1 MVPHPCV
8 TWKERAEEG
17 LRPGKRNNEL
27 VIPVGGSAGSMAV
40 WLSPGLAECSQVWG
54 ALLVSLVDDTQS
66 CHITTLLQ
74 GLHEGRRLVWRGL
87 LTYQAL
93 CSMLDLVKKA

>member
-1 MVPHPCV
+1 MVPGCSSFSGV
-8 TWKERAEEG
+8 
-17 LRPGKRNNEL
+17 
-27 VIPVGGSAGSMAV
+27 AV